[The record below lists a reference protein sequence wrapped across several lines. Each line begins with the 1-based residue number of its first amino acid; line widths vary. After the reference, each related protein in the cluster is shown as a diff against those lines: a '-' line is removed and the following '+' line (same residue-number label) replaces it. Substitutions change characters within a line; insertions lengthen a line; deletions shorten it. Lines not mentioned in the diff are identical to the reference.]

1 LVEDGGLYHFN
12 IFKAHRPQNFENLR
26 GCGIDRGNMKCP
38 FCKKETSHRI
48 KMEGIEGKIPW
59 MVCNE
64 CGFQCQEKDYEIEL
78 RDREEK

>member
-1 LVEDGGLYHFN
+1 
-12 IFKAHRPQNFENLR
+12 
-26 GCGIDRGNMKCP
+26 
-38 FCKKETSHRI
+38 
-48 KMEGIEGKIPW
+48 MEGIEGKIPW